1 MKSDTIQLI
10 PVGQPVGPLKWNM
23 SMNGNPPQGPN
34 NYPEVVVA
42 KGDTADLTFTIRN
55 PGAIKF
61 ADNDA
66 FCAQAGTAKPT
77 AGKCDTNDFSYTID
91 SSGNLVVHDK
101 NLSEG
106 TYTYVVNFKFAPQL
120 DPIIKNGGGG
130 GLMTGVEIWYAIGAV
145 GIIALV
151 VIFWRPLMRMLG
163 R

>member
-23 SMNGNPPQGPN
+23 SMNGNAPQGPN
-34 NYPEVVVA
+34 DYPEVVVA
-42 KGDTADLTFTIRN
+42 KGDTADLTFTIKN

-61 ADNDA
+61 ADRDA
-66 FCAQAGTAKPT
+66 FCAQAGTAKP
-77 AGKCDTNDFSYTID
+77 AGKCDTNDFSYAID
-91 SSGNLVVHDK
+91 ASGNLVVHDK
-101 NLSEG
+101 NVSEG
-106 TYTYVVNFKFAPQL
+106 TYTYVVNFKYAPQL

-130 GLMTGVEIWYAIGAV
+130 GLMIGAEIWYAIGAV
-145 GIIALV
+145 GIIALA